1 MDSSANSD
9 VSTNTGF
16 TVKHEA
22 IIGLVMRQ
30 TNYTRQDT
38 IQKLKESQGDYIQV
52 IKNYINPHSKPE
64 VKEDKTVNQT
74 IMSEIRYFMDGVNRG
89 YEERKKKAAIKKKI
103 LTYHMLKQKQRQQ
116 QQQQQ
121 QRQQDK
127 NIIIRPEE
135 KKDSNKN
142 P

>member
-1 MDSSANSD
+1 MDGSANADISMNVD
-9 VSTNTGF
+9 FSI
-16 TVKHEA
+16 KHEA

-30 TNYTRQDT
+30 TNYTRSDT
-38 IQKLKESQGDYIQV
+38 IQKLKESQGNYIQV
-52 IKNYINPHSKPE
+52 IKNYINPVSKPE

-103 LTYHMLKQKQRQQ
+103 LAYHMFQQKQRQRQQ
-116 QQQQQ
+116 QQQQ
-121 QRQQDK
+121 DK
-127 NIIIRPEE
+127 NIIMRPEE
-135 KKDSNKN
+135 KDDSNKN

>member
-1 MDSSANSD
+1 MDSNTNTD
-9 VSTNTGF
+9 VSANTGF
-16 TVKHEA
+16 SIKHEA

-30 TNYTRQDT
+30 TNYTRQNT

-52 IKNYINPHSKPE
+52 IKNYINPISKPE
-64 VKEDKTVNQT
+64 VKEHKTVNQT
-74 IMSEIRYFMDGVNRG
+74 IMSEIRYFMDGVNQG
-89 YEERKKKAAIKKKI
+89 YAERKKKAAIKKKI
-103 LTYHMLKQKQRQQ
+103 LTYHMLKQKQQQ

-121 QRQQDK
+121 PDK